1 MAGISQHDGRERGTG
16 RQRPRSNR
24 SGPWYNALGD
34 RIAVNVEDLHN
45 SKNAINRDSAVTE
58 RGDSVDTSKHDI
70 LTAHGPTGRRF
81 RRSRI

>member
-1 MAGISQHDGRERGTG
+1 
-16 RQRPRSNR
+16 
-24 SGPWYNALGD
+24 LGD